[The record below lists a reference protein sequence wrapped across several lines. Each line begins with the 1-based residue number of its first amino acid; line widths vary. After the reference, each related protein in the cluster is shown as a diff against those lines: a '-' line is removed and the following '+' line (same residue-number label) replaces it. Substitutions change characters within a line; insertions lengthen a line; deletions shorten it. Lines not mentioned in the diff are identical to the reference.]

1 MKSLMRN
8 SSTYIVAML
17 MIASFA
23 ARAIYSSI
31 TSIDVLFFGILTALL
46 LASVYYYSG
55 LKKTLQYILF
65 VVFLVDFVYT
75 VTEKQE
81 ISDTTFFLIFQT
93 NSQEAIDYIVN
104 HPCFLLFLMLNLIF
118 VMSVCLNNVKKK
130 FKLISIIP
138 IILVPAV
145 LPYTTIGKNVA
156 AAVDDLD
163 EMRAR
168 REVNLD
174 KLKAEN
180 INAKGKTHIF
190 IIGESSNRDYWSL
203 YGFDKETTPFME
215 KVFSTCKN
223 CTVVRNAYSCD
234 KITEYSLSL
243 ALTEANQYDDKKFK
257 TSFSIIDVLNKANV
271 ETVWISNQNLWGNE
285 DSSFN
290 SVAKEAHRKYF
301 IQPKKFSYL
310 DERPLDELILE
321 PLRSLGKSSKDRVI
335 FIHLMGSHTPYRDR
349 YSTAFKRFPVV
360 GDNKNSLNDY
370 LNSILYTDY
379 VLNEIFDY
387 YSLHDEVS
395 SIVYVS
401 DHGEI
406 PGVSRDHFHLG
417 IFRIPVFFIFKES
430 SDRATNVI
438 ANAKAGK
445 PFTNDLLFDTLLG
458 IVGVSSNVYNA
469 KYDYSSEKYAIETNN
484 ILLKSGTVALKENG
498 ETIPVSSSL
507 QASKEY
513 IVNSQLDSR
522 VKASFVKGW
531 SDFESWGCWSSD
543 VISDIDINV
552 DREVSNLSLTL
563 KPFVGGGRQAASATI
578 KICGKEYKI
587 RLDFEQKLNF
597 SFEKTKRVTIQFT
610 HDKPESPRDLKLSN
624 DSRKLNMAITTFKMW

>member
-118 VMSVCLNNVKKK
+118 VMSVCFNNVKKK
-130 FKLISIIP
+130 FKLISIVP

-145 LPYTTIGKNVA
+145 FPYTTICKNVA

-243 ALTEANQYDDKKFK
+243 ALTEANQYD
-257 TSFSIIDVLNKANV
+257 
-271 ETVWISNQNLWGNE
+271 
-285 DSSFN
+285 
-290 SVAKEAHRKYF
+290 
-301 IQPKKFSYL
+301 
-310 DERPLDELILE
+310 
-321 PLRSLGKSSKDRVI
+321 
-335 FIHLMGSHTPYRDR
+335 
-349 YSTAFKRFPVV
+349 
-360 GDNKNSLNDY
+360 
-370 LNSILYTDY
+370 
-379 VLNEIFDY
+379 
-387 YSLHDEVS
+387 
-395 SIVYVS
+395 
-401 DHGEI
+401 
-406 PGVSRDHFHLG
+406 
-417 IFRIPVFFIFKES
+417 
-430 SDRATNVI
+430 
-438 ANAKAGK
+438 
-445 PFTNDLLFDTLLG
+445 
-458 IVGVSSNVYNA
+458 
-469 KYDYSSEKYAIETNN
+469 
-484 ILLKSGTVALKENG
+484 
-498 ETIPVSSSL
+498 
-507 QASKEY
+507 
-513 IVNSQLDSR
+513 
-522 VKASFVKGW
+522 
-531 SDFESWGCWSSD
+531 
-543 VISDIDINV
+543 
-552 DREVSNLSLTL
+552 
-563 KPFVGGGRQAASATI
+563 
-578 KICGKEYKI
+578 
-587 RLDFEQKLNF
+587 
-597 SFEKTKRVTIQFT
+597 
-610 HDKPESPRDLKLSN
+610 
-624 DSRKLNMAITTFKMW
+624 